1 MFSDGFAFVVY
12 AVSAEEHRSEVIVG
26 IVSVERH
33 AHRCQLH
40 SKSCQLW
47 IAIRFRPVSTPYD
60 LCNCINSNVKIEYA
74 ASFGTLG

>member
-1 MFSDGFAFVVY
+1 MFSDGFAFVY

-47 IAIRFRPVSTPYD
+47 IALRFLVVA
-60 LCNCINSNVKIEYA
+60 NVFNTDSYLTIQIDT
-74 ASFGTLG
+74 F